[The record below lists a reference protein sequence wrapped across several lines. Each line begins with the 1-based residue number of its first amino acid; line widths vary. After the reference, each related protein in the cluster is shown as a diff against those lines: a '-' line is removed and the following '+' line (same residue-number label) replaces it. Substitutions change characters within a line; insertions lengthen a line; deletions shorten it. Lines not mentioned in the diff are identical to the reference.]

1 MIKEVL
7 TITIS
12 LIGFLL
18 GVILSYIAPEEL
30 KPGKKYFIFMKGF
43 LFYLILAYS
52 LFLFIYFQNFYF
64 TLIPIIYFPINLF
77 YIKKQRKY
85 LQTISNYLFFI
96 IIYITIT
103 IMVSNNNLL
112 IILPVLIFLY
122 GLPAGTLFRKFN
134 YDI

>member
-7 TITIS
+7 IIIIS
-12 LIGFLL
+12 VLGFLL

-30 KPGKKYFIFMKGF
+30 KPGKKYFIFMKES
-43 LFYLILAYS
+43 LFYLTLAYS

-64 TLIPIIYFPINLF
+64 TLIPIIYFPLHLF
-77 YIKKQRKY
+77 FIKKQRKY
-85 LQTISNYLFFI
+85 LQTISNYIFFI
-96 IIYITIT
+96 IIYITFTTLIPE
-103 IMVSNNNLL
+103 NNIL